1 MARELSLEKE
11 FELFKQLHKTTILQ
25 AKITTYYRNLN
36 ETGIKI
42 PEFMTV
48 PPEKLAEKEVINL
61 MCYSP
66 KTFERLYEHA
76 WSEYAE
82 YLP

>member
-1 MARELSLEKE
+1 MAREISLESE
-11 FELFKQLHKTTILQ
+11 FELYKLIHKITILQ

>member
-1 MARELSLEKE
+1 MDLSKE
-11 FELFKQLHKTTILQ
+11 FELYKQLHKTTILQ
-25 AKITTYYRNLN
+25 AKITTYYKNLQ
-36 ETGIKI
+36 ETGVRI

-48 PPEKLAEKEVINL
+48 AAEKLAEKEVINL

-66 KTFERLYEHA
+66 KFFDRLYELA
-76 WSEYAE
+76 WREYAE

>member
-1 MARELSLEKE
+1 MTREMTIEKE
-11 FELFKQLHKTTILQ
+11 FELFKHLHKTTILQ
-25 AKITTYYRNLN
+25 AKITTYYRNLQN
-36 ETGIKI
+36 TGVTIS
-42 PEFMTV
+42 EFMTV
-48 PPEKLAEKEVINL
+48 PPEKLAEKEVLQL

-66 KTFERLYEHA
+66 KTFESLYEHA

>member
-1 MARELSLEKE
+1 MAKELTVEKE

-25 AKITTYYRNLN
+25 AKITTYYRNLQS
-36 ETGIKI
+36 TGVTI
-42 PEFMTV
+42 PEFMTI
-48 PPEKLAEKEVINL
+48 PPEKLAEKEVLQL

-66 KTFERLYEHA
+66 KTFDNLYEHA
-76 WSEYAE
+76 WREYAE

>member
-1 MARELSLEKE
+1 MTRELTLEKE
-11 FELFKQLHKTTILQ
+11 FELYKQLHKTTILQ
-25 AKITTYYRNLN
+25 AKITTYYKNLQ
-36 ETGIKI
+36 ETGVRI

-48 PPEKLAEKEVINL
+48 PAEKLAEKEVINL

-66 KTFERLYEHA
+66 KSFDRLYELA
-76 WSEYAE
+76 WREYAE

>member
-1 MARELSLEKE
+1 MAREISLESE
-11 FELFKQLHKTTILQ
+11 FELYKQLHKTTILQ

-48 PPEKLAEKEVINL
+48 PPEKLAEKEVLQL

-66 KTFERLYEHA
+66 KSFDRLYELA
-76 WSEYAE
+76 WREYAE
-82 YLP
+82 FLP

>member
-1 MARELSLEKE
+1 MTKELTIEKE

-25 AKITTYYRNLN
+25 AKITTYYRNLQN
-36 ETGIKI
+36 TGVTI

-48 PPEKLAEKEVINL
+48 PPEKLAEKEVLQL

-66 KTFERLYEHA
+66 KTFDELYENA
-76 WSEYAE
+76 WREYAE

>member
-1 MARELSLEKE
+1 MTRELTIEKE

-25 AKITTYYRNLN
+25 AKITTYYKNLQK
-36 ETGIKI
+36 TGVTI

-48 PPEKLAEKEVINL
+48 PPEKLAEKEVLQL

-66 KTFERLYEHA
+66 KTFNKLYEHA
-76 WSEYAE
+76 WREYAE

>member
-1 MARELSLEKE
+1 MAREISLESE
-11 FELFKQLHKTTILQ
+11 FELYKQLHKTTILQ

>member
-1 MARELSLEKE
+1 MTKELSLEKE
-11 FELFKQLHKTTILQ
+11 FALYCQLHKTTILQ
-25 AKITTYYRNLN
+25 AKITTYYRNLQN
-36 ETGIKI
+36 TGIKI

-48 PPEKLAEKEVINL
+48 PPEKLAEKEVLQL

-66 KTFERLYEHA
+66 KTFDSLYENA
-76 WSEYAE
+76 WREYAE

>member
-1 MARELSLEKE
+1 MTKELTIEKE

-25 AKITTYYRNLN
+25 AKITTNYRNLQN
-36 ETGIKI
+36 TGIKI

-66 KTFERLYEHA
+66 KTFESLYEHA
-76 WSEYAE
+76 WREYAE

>member
-1 MARELSLEKE
+1 MAREISLESE

-66 KTFERLYEHA
+66 KTFERLYELA
-76 WSEYAE
+76 WREYAE
-82 YLP
+82 FLP

>member
-1 MARELSLEKE
+1 MTKELSLEKE
-11 FELFKQLHKTTILQ
+11 FALFCQLHKTTILQ
-25 AKITTYYRNLN
+25 AKITTYYRNLQN
-36 ETGIKI
+36 TGITI

-48 PPEKLAEKEVINL
+48 PPEKLAEKEVLQL
-61 MCYSP
+61 MYYSP
-66 KTFERLYEHA
+66 KTFESLYEHA

>member
-1 MARELSLEKE
+1 MTRELSLEKE
-11 FELFKQLHKTTILQ
+11 FALFCQLHKTTILQ
-25 AKITTYYRNLN
+25 AKITTYYRNLQS
-36 ETGIKI
+36 TGVTI

-48 PPEKLAEKEVINL
+48 PPEKLAEKEVLQL

-66 KTFERLYEHA
+66 KTFDKLYEHA
-76 WSEYAE
+76 WREYAE

>member
-1 MARELSLEKE
+1 MTKELNLESE

-25 AKITTYYRNLN
+25 AKITTYYRNLQN
-36 ETGIKI
+36 TGIKI

-48 PPEKLAEKEVINL
+48 PPEKLAEKEVLQL

-66 KTFERLYEHA
+66 KTFDKLYEHA

>member
-1 MARELSLEKE
+1 MTKELSLEKE
-11 FELFKQLHKTTILQ
+11 FALYCQLHKTTILQ
-25 AKITTYYRNLN
+25 AKITTYYRNLQN
-36 ETGIKI
+36 TGVTI

-48 PPEKLAEKEVINL
+48 PPEKLAEKEVLQL

-66 KTFERLYEHA
+66 KTFDNLYEQV
-76 WSEYAE
+76 WREYAE